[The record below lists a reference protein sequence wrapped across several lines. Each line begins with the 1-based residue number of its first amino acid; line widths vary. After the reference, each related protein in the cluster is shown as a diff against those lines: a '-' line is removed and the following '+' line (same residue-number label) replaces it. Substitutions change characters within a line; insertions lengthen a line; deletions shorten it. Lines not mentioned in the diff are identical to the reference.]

1 MTTKKLTRKQR
12 ILVAT
17 TLFGMFFGAGNLIF
31 PVHLGQMAGSNVIP
45 AIIGFIITAV
55 GIPIFGVAAI
65 GVTHS
70 DGLQTLSGKVG
81 KGYGIFFTC
90 LLYLT
95 IGPLFAIPR
104 CATVS
109 FTTGVSPMLP
119 EAAQPLALLLF
130 SAVFFAFVLFFSLRP
145 GKITVWIGK
154 IINPVFLLF
163 LAVLVIAA
171 LLKPGASI
179 SDVAPTEPYATK
191 TSAFFSS
198 FIEGY
203 GTMDAIAGLA
213 FGIVVIDVI
222 RRMGVDNDDAV
233 AVDVLGSGVLTGLL
247 MAVIYVVTI
256 LMGTQSRGLFEIS
269 DNGGI
274 ALTQIAGHYFGGV
287 GQIILAV
294 TITFACLKTSI
305 GLVTSCSE
313 TFVKMTHGKISYKL
327 WAILFTL
334 FSFAVSNVGLS
345 AIIEYSIPVL
355 MLIYP
360 PATALIILAFAGKL
374 FRHDRAVYLSTMIF
388 TWAAAIFDF
397 FKTLPAGVRT
407 ALRLDAPVELLL
419 GGQQTFLRP
428 VDGRVTGELEAD
440 QPPQLFP
447 LLGPHHFP
455 AQSIVADLIGI
466 GARRGIGRHVLPIAW
481 HRVGEEGQAIVKN
494 RGRGNQLSR
503 VVIPQKPKV
512 SKMSVLI
519 IDHGVKDKH
528 AAKLLIE
535 GLPLGLV
542 VVDAGLQAT
551 VFDDSPNGDKGCV
564 NVGEQFTF

>member
-1 MTTKKLTRKQR
+1 MTVKKLTMRQK
-12 ILVAT
+12 ILVAG

-31 PVHLGQMAGSNVIP
+31 PVHLGQLAGRNVIP
-45 AIIGFIITAV
+45 AIIGFIVTAV

-65 GVTHS
+65 GITHS
-70 DGLQTLSGKVG
+70 DGLQTLSSKVG

-109 FTTGVSPMLP
+109 FTTGVAPMLLDP
-119 EAAQPLALLLF
+119 SKEWLALLIF
-130 SAVFFAFVLFFSLRP
+130 SAIFFAFVLFFSLRP

-256 LMGTQSRGLFEIS
+256 LMGTQSRGLFEVS

-313 TFVKMTHGKISYKL
+313 TFVKMTHGKISYKV

-360 PATALIILAFAGKL
+360 PAIALIILAFAGKF
-374 FRHDRAVYLSTMIF
+374 FRHDRAVYVSVMIF
-388 TWAAAIFDF
+388 TWVAAIFDF
-397 FKTLPAGVRT
+397 MKTLPAGVQT
-407 ALRLDAPVELLL
+407 ALRLDAPVEL
-419 GGQQTFLRP
+419 
-428 VDGRVTGELEAD
+428 
-440 QPPQLFP
+440 
-447 LLGPHHFP
+447 
-455 AQSIVADLIGI
+455 
-466 GARRGIGRHVLPIAW
+466 
-481 HRVGEEGQAIVKN
+481 
-494 RGRGNQLSR
+494 
-503 VVIPQKPKV
+503 
-512 SKMSVLI
+512 
-519 IDHGVKDKH
+519 
-528 AAKLLIE
+528 AKRY
-535 GLPLGLV
+535 LPL
-542 VVDAGLQAT
+542 
-551 VFDDSPNGDKGCV
+551 FDLNLGWLLPAVIGFIIGMAIHLSKRSRAN
-564 NVGEQFTF
+564 

>member
-1 MTTKKLTRKQR
+1 MTTKKLTRRQR

-81 KGYGIFFTC
+81 RGYGIFFTC

-109 FTTGVSPMLP
+109 FTTGVAPMLLDP
-119 EAAQPLALLLF
+119 SKEWLALLIF
-130 SAVFFAFVLFFSLRP
+130 SAIFFAFVLFFSLRP

-154 IINPVFLLF
+154 IINPIFLLF

-171 LLKPGASI
+171 LTNPGASI
-179 SDVAPTEPYATK
+179 AAVEPVEAYATG
-191 TSAFFSS
+191 TSSFFSS

-222 RRMGVDNDDAV
+222 RRMGVTNDDAI
-233 AVDVLGSGVLTGLL
+233 AEDVLSSGLLTGLL
-247 MAVIYVVTI
+247 MALIYVVSI
-256 LMGTQSRGLFEIS
+256 LVGAQSRGLFELS
-269 DNGGI
+269 ENGGV
-274 ALTQIAGHYFGGV
+274 ALTQIAGHYLGGV
-287 GQIILAV
+287 GQLILAV

-305 GLVTSCSE
+305 GLVTACAE
-313 TFVKMTHGKISYKL
+313 TFDKMTGGKFSYRG
-327 WAILFTL
+327 WAILFTA

-345 AIIEYSIPVL
+345 AIINYSIPVL

-360 PATALIILAFAGKL
+360 PAIALITLAFIGR
-374 FRHDRAVYLSTMIF
+374 FFGHDRIVYIAVMIP
-388 TWAAAIFDF
+388 TWIAALFDF
-397 FKTLPAGVRT
+397 MKTLPGSAQT
-407 ALRLDAPVELLL
+407 ALH
-419 GGQQTFLRP
+419 
-428 VDGRVTGELEAD
+428 LEA
-440 QPPQLFP
+440 PIRFAAANLPLFDKNLGW
-447 LLGPHHFP
+447 LLP
-455 AQSIVADLIGI
+455 AVIGFAI
-466 GARRGIGRHVLPIAW
+466 GMIW
-481 HRVGEEGQAIVKN
+481 H
-494 RGRGNQLSR
+494 LSR
-503 VVIPQKPKV
+503 PKN
-512 SKMSVLI
+512 
-519 IDHGVKDKH
+519 
-528 AAKLLIE
+528 AA
-535 GLPLGLV
+535 
-542 VVDAGLQAT
+542 AA
-551 VFDDSPNGDKGCV
+551 
-564 NVGEQFTF
+564 

>member
-1 MTTKKLTRKQR
+1 MTTKKLTIRQKL
-12 ILVAT
+12 LVAG

-31 PVHLGQMAGSNVIP
+31 PVHLGQMAGRNAIP
-45 AIIGFIITAV
+45 AMIGFIITAV
-55 GIPIFGVAAI
+55 GIPVFGVAAI
-65 GVTHS
+65 GITHS
-70 DGLQTLSGKVG
+70 DGLQTLAGKVS

-109 FTTGVSPMLP
+109 FTTGVAPMLGDSGA
-119 EAAQPLALLLF
+119 EWLYLLIF

-154 IINPVFLLF
+154 IINPIFLIF
-163 LAVLVIAA
+163 FAVLMIAA
-171 LLKPGASI
+171 LLAPGAAASAVEPVAAYQ
-179 SDVAPTEPYATK
+179 SD
-191 TSAFFSS
+191 AFFPSL
-198 FIEGY
+198 IEGY

-213 FGIVVIDVI
+213 FGIVVVDVI

-233 AVDVLGSGVLTGLL
+233 AVDVLGSGALTGIL
-247 MAVIYVVTI
+247 MAVIYIVTI

-313 TFVKMTHGKISYKL
+313 TFVKMTHGKISYKV

-360 PATALIILAFAGKL
+360 PAIALIILAFAGKL
-374 FRHDRAVYLSTMIF
+374 FHHDRAVYVSVMIL

-407 ALRLDAPVELLL
+407 ALRLDAPVELAKRYLPLFDLNLGWLL
-419 GGQQTFLRP
+419 
-428 VDGRVTGELEAD
+428 
-440 QPPQLFP
+440 
-447 LLGPHHFP
+447 P
-455 AQSIVADLIGI
+455 AVAGFVIGMAI
-466 GARRGIGRHVLPIAW
+466 HLSRRGR
-481 HRVGEEGQAIVKN
+481 
-494 RGRGNQLSR
+494 
-503 VVIPQKPKV
+503 
-512 SKMSVLI
+512 
-519 IDHGVKDKH
+519 
-528 AAKLLIE
+528 AK
-535 GLPLGLV
+535 
-542 VVDAGLQAT
+542 
-551 VFDDSPNGDKGCV
+551 
-564 NVGEQFTF
+564 

>member
-1 MTTKKLTRKQR
+1 MTIKKLTFKQKL
-12 ILVAT
+12 LVAG

-31 PVHLGQMAGSNVIP
+31 PVHLGQMAGSNVWP
-45 AIIGFIITAV
+45 AIVGFIITAV

-65 GVTHS
+65 GITHS
-70 DGLQTLSGKVG
+70 DGLQALSSKVG

-109 FTTGVSPMLP
+109 FTTGVTPMLGDGSK
-119 EAAQPLALLLF
+119 EWLALLIF
-130 SAVFFAFVLFFSLRP
+130 SAIFFAFVLFFSLRP
-145 GKITVWIGK
+145 GKITLWIGK
-154 IINPVFLLF
+154 IINPIFLLF

-171 LLKPGASI
+171 LTHPST
-179 SDVAPTEPYATK
+179 SVSEVEPAEAYK
-191 TSAFFSS
+191 TGAFFSS

-222 RRMGVDNDDAV
+222 RRMGVSDDNAV
-233 AVDVLGSGVLTGLL
+233 AYDVLGSGVLTGIL

-256 LMGTQSRGLFEIS
+256 LMGTQSRGLFETS

-287 GQIILAV
+287 GQIILAI

-313 TFVKMTHGKISYKL
+313 TFVKMTHGKISYPV
-327 WAILFTL
+327 WAVLFTL

-360 PATALIILAFAGKL
+360 PAIALIALAFIGKH
-374 FRHDRAVYLSTMIF
+374 FQHDRAVYIAVMIG

-397 FKTLPAGVRT
+397 MKTLPAAVQA
-407 ALRLDAPVELLL
+407 ALHLEPLIAFADRYLPLFEKNLGWLL
-419 GGQQTFLRP
+419 
-428 VDGRVTGELEAD
+428 
-440 QPPQLFP
+440 
-447 LLGPHHFP
+447 P
-455 AQSIVADLIGI
+455 ALIGFVI
-466 GARRGIGRHVLPIAW
+466 GL
-481 HRVGEEGQAIVKN
+481 AIH
-494 RGRGNQLSR
+494 G
-503 VVIPQKPKV
+503 
-512 SKMSVLI
+512 SK
-519 IDHGVKDKH
+519 KKK
-528 AAKLLIE
+528 AA
-535 GLPLGLV
+535 
-542 VVDAGLQAT
+542 
-551 VFDDSPNGDKGCV
+551 
-564 NVGEQFTF
+564 

>member
-1 MTTKKLTRKQR
+1 MTVKKLTMRQK
-12 ILVAT
+12 ILVAG

-31 PVHLGQMAGSNVIP
+31 PVHLGQLAGRNVIP
-45 AIIGFIITAV
+45 AIIGFIVTAV

-65 GVTHS
+65 GITHS
-70 DGLQTLSGKVG
+70 DGLQTLSSKVG

-109 FTTGVSPMLP
+109 FTTGVAPMLLDP
-119 EAAQPLALLLF
+119 SKEWLALLIF
-130 SAVFFAFVLFFSLRP
+130 SAIFFAFVLFFSLRP

-154 IINPVFLLF
+154 IINPIFLLF

-171 LLKPGASI
+171 LTNPGASI
-179 SDVAPTEPYATK
+179 AAVEPVEAYATG
-191 TSAFFSS
+191 TSSFFSS

-407 ALRLDAPVELLL
+407 ALRLDAPVELAKRYLPLFDLNLGWLL
-419 GGQQTFLRP
+419 
-428 VDGRVTGELEAD
+428 
-440 QPPQLFP
+440 
-447 LLGPHHFP
+447 P
-455 AQSIVADLIGI
+455 AVAGFVIGMAI
-466 GARRGIGRHVLPIAW
+466 HLSRRGR
-481 HRVGEEGQAIVKN
+481 
-494 RGRGNQLSR
+494 
-503 VVIPQKPKV
+503 
-512 SKMSVLI
+512 
-519 IDHGVKDKH
+519 
-528 AAKLLIE
+528 AK
-535 GLPLGLV
+535 
-542 VVDAGLQAT
+542 
-551 VFDDSPNGDKGCV
+551 
-564 NVGEQFTF
+564 

>member
-1 MTTKKLTRKQR
+1 MTVKKLTMRQK
-12 ILVAT
+12 ILVAG

-31 PVHLGQMAGSNVIP
+31 PVHLGQLAGRNVIP
-45 AIIGFIITAV
+45 AIIGFIVTAV

-65 GVTHS
+65 GITHS
-70 DGLQTLSGKVG
+70 DGLQTLSSKVG

-109 FTTGVSPMLP
+109 FTTGVAPMLLDP
-119 EAAQPLALLLF
+119 SKEWLALLIF
-130 SAVFFAFVLFFSLRP
+130 SAIFFAFVLFFSLRP

-154 IINPVFLLF
+154 IINPIVLLF

-171 LLKPGASI
+171 LTNPGASI
-179 SDVAPTEPYATK
+179 AAVEPVEAYATG
-191 TSAFFSS
+191 TSSFFSS

-213 FGIVVIDVI
+213 FGIVVVDVI

-233 AVDVLGSGVLTGLL
+233 AVDVLGSGALTGIL
-247 MAVIYVVTI
+247 MAVIYIVTI

-407 ALRLDAPVELLL
+407 ALRLDAPVELAKRYLPLFDLNLGWLL
-419 GGQQTFLRP
+419 
-428 VDGRVTGELEAD
+428 
-440 QPPQLFP
+440 
-447 LLGPHHFP
+447 P
-455 AQSIVADLIGI
+455 AVAGFVIGMAI
-466 GARRGIGRHVLPIAW
+466 HLSRRGRT
-481 HRVGEEGQAIVKN
+481 K
-494 RGRGNQLSR
+494 
-503 VVIPQKPKV
+503 
-512 SKMSVLI
+512 
-519 IDHGVKDKH
+519 
-528 AAKLLIE
+528 
-535 GLPLGLV
+535 
-542 VVDAGLQAT
+542 
-551 VFDDSPNGDKGCV
+551 
-564 NVGEQFTF
+564 